1 MLYLE
6 MEAFRR
12 AQYTILENG
21 RELEKRLF
29 AYYFMDGPAN
39 NVVEE
44 IAGYQNV
51 DGGFGN
57 AIEPDF
63 RLPASSPMATSVA
76 FQHLIHFD
84 DLPLAKG
91 VISKAIAY
99 LDNTYISEREGWFAV
114 PKTVNDYPHAPWW
127 EFDEEKGMCAIDANW
142 GNPTAEI
149 IGYLQRYSEFTSL
162 DVDRLIGKAIE
173 YLESKSEFSSFHEI
187 FCFMRLYNLL
197 DKKMATRLRPKL
209 SEAVCS
215 LISKDQE
222 EWRTEYV
229 ARPLDFVSSPDEF
242 YCIDRELIEDN
253 IEYYI
258 KELQTYGKIKPTW
271 SKSFYDGEMSTAW
284 DEWVAI
290 ITLRVLLILKSFG
303 RIIL

>member
-6 MEAFRR
+6 METFRR

-29 AYYFMDGPAN
+29 AYYFMDGSAN

-57 AIEPDF
+57 AMEPDF

-76 FQHLIHFD
+76 LQHLIHFD

-99 LDNTYISEREGWFAV
+99 LDNTYVSEREGWFAV

-149 IGYLQRYSEFTSL
+149 IGYLQRYREFTSL

-197 DKKMATRLRPKL
+197 DKKMATSLRPKL
-209 SEAVCS
+209 SEAICS

-242 YCIDRELIEDN
+242 FCINRELIEDN

-303 RIIL
+303 RILL

>member
-6 MEAFRR
+6 METFRR

-29 AYYFMDGPAN
+29 AYYFMDGSAN

-57 AIEPDF
+57 AMEPDF

-76 FQHLIHFD
+76 LQHLIHFD

-99 LDNTYISEREGWFAV
+99 LDNTYVSEREGWFAV
-114 PKTVNDYPHAPWW
+114 PRTVNDYPHAPWW

-149 IGYLQRYSEFTSL
+149 IGYLQRYREFTSL

-197 DKKMATRLRPKL
+197 DRKMATSLRPKL
-209 SEAVCS
+209 SEAICS

-242 YCIDRELIEDN
+242 FCIKRELIEDN

>member
-63 RLPASSPMATSVA
+63 RLPASSPVATTVA
-76 FQHLIHFD
+76 LQHLIHFD

-99 LDNTYISEREGWFAV
+99 LDSTYISEREGWFAV

-149 IGYLQRYSEFTSL
+149 IGYLQRYREFTSL

>member
-63 RLPASSPMATSVA
+63 RLPASSPVATTVA
-76 FQHLIHFD
+76 LQHLIHFD

-149 IGYLQRYSEFTSL
+149 IGYLQRYREFTSL

-197 DKKMATRLRPKL
+197 DKKMATSLRPKL

>member
-63 RLPASSPMATSVA
+63 RLPASSPVATTVA
-76 FQHLIHFD
+76 LQHLIHFD

-149 IGYLQRYSEFTSL
+149 IGYLQRYREFTSL

-197 DKKMATRLRPKL
+197 DKKMATSLRPKL

-229 ARPLDFVSSPDEF
+229 AMPLDFVSSPDEF